1 MELKVSGP
9 FTVLPLRN
17 ADVRPEVEGIIQDIY
32 VDEGA
37 QVTAGEPIARLSDR
51 DARAQ
56 LEMTKAE
63 IQEQQARLRLLKSG
77 SRPEEI
83 EMGKTLVTQAEEQL
97 KYAKSRLE
105 MDTKLHDSR
114 LLSLRELQQSEEAV
128 AVSNAQLKEAQDKL
142 NLLLAGSRVEDI
154 QAVEAGVNRLQVQEH
169 LLDEQLKRV
178 LVVSPISG
186 VVTTRLL
193 KDKVGQNIKKG
204 ELFAT
209 VQEVGT
215 VTVEIAI
222 PEKEIA
228 DVQLG
233 QPVTLKA
240 RAYPAK
246 NFAGT
251 VHSIAPI
258 ATRVNE
264 LQGQMVFLT
273 TTQISNDSHL
283 FTSEMTGNAKI
294 YCGKRRLGDLVTR
307 RLARYLRVEVW
318 SWW

>member
-1 MELKVSGP
+1 
-9 FTVLPLRN
+9 LRN

-37 QVTAGEPIARLSDR
+37 HVTAGEPIARLSDR

-63 IQEQQARLRLLKSG
+63 TQEQQAKLRLLKSG

-83 EMGKTLVTQAEEQL
+83 EMGKALVTQAEEQL

-128 AVSNAQLKEAQDKL
+128 AVCDAQLKEAQDKL

-154 QAVEAGVNRLQVQEH
+154 QAAAAGINRLEVQEH
-169 LLDEQLKRV
+169 LLEEQLKRL

-186 VVTTRLL
+186 LVTTRQL
-193 KDKVGQNIKKG
+193 KDKLGQNIKKG
-204 ELFAT
+204 ELLAT

-228 DVQLG
+228 DVKLG

-246 NFAGT
+246 SLAGT

-258 ATRVNE
+258 ATKGNE
-264 LQGQMVFLT
+264 PQGQMVFLT
-273 TTQISNDSHL
+273 TTQICNDSHL
-283 FTSEMTGNAKI
+283 LTSEMTGNAKI
-294 YCGKRRLGDLVTR
+294 YCGQRRLLDLVTR